1 MTRVKMTD
9 ARQALRS
16 LVEGE
21 VAQAAGKDGIVS
33 KRDEAKLDP
42 FLVQRASALR
52 VEGGKGTRVRAD
64 ALVAR
69 SVADAEAVWTKF
81 NPPGTVDARF
91 LSKGE
96 VEQVASD
103 TPALARL
110 TRLAHVRAAGG
121 SSPAEAK
128 AAVEAFFATFAFA
141 PDDLTG
147 VRPLAA
153 GLPGATVLDGRA
165 PEVRAKLAP
174 DVRRAFDVYA
184 RLEDA
189 DVGRAYLQRATI
201 AGHEVHVVYAA
212 TDGDPSFLEVFDAKG
227 KPLTSARLDGE
238 QILAWDELFGRARFH
253 PRVARLDQ
261 PKNEEGLS
269 EPPEQAA
276 AGQPPSDWPGALR
289 LEQGTLAY
297 APDRGYRLTT
307 LDVPALAGAP
317 QRELA
322 TAALEFLWEESLK
335 YRVVGGA
342 EPFTLGMLNQGTLA
356 LGAWARPDGKTYEVA
371 KWRDIDDGSYTLY
384 FDRAEGQ
391 RLRLATVQ
399 FDN

>member
-1 MTRVKMTD
+1 
-9 ARQALRS
+9 
-16 LVEGE
+16 
-21 VAQAAGKDGIVS
+21 
-33 KRDEAKLDP
+33 
-42 FLVQRASALR
+42 
-52 VEGGKGTRVRAD
+52 
-64 ALVAR
+64 
-69 SVADAEAVWTKF
+69 
-81 NPPGTVDARF
+81 
-91 LSKGE
+91 
-96 VEQVASD
+96 
-103 TPALARL
+103 
-110 TRLAHVRAAGG
+110 
-121 SSPAEAK
+121 
-128 AAVEAFFATFAFA
+128 
-141 PDDLTG
+141 
-147 VRPLAA
+147 
-153 GLPGATVLDGRA
+153 
-165 PEVRAKLAP
+165 VRAKLAP

>member
-1 MTRVKMTD
+1 MTRVKMTE
-9 ARQALRS
+9 ARQALRA

-21 VAQAAGKDGIVS
+21 VAQAAGKDGVVS

-42 FLVQRASALR
+42 FLAERSTALR
-52 VEGGKGTRVRAD
+52 AEGGKGTRVRAD

-69 SVADAEAVWTKF
+69 TVADAEAVWTKF
-81 NPPGTVDARF
+81 NPPGTADARF

-110 TRLAHVRAAGG
+110 TRLAHVRAAEGP
-121 SSPAEAK
+121 SPSGAK
-128 AAVEAFFATFAFA
+128 AAVEQFFGSFSFA
-141 PDDLTG
+141 PDDTTG

-165 PEVRAKLAP
+165 PAVRAKLAP

-201 AGHEVHVVYAA
+201 GVHEVHVVYAA

-227 KPLTSARLDGE
+227 RPLTSARLDGDRV
-238 QILAWDELFGRARFH
+238 LAWDEVFGRARFH
-253 PRVARLDQ
+253 PSVAQLDQ

-269 EPPEQAA
+269 EPADRAA

-289 LEQGTLAY
+289 LEQGTLGY
-297 APDRGYRLTT
+297 DPSRGYRLTT
-307 LDVPALAGAP
+307 IDAPALAGAP

-322 TAALEFLWEESLK
+322 TAALEFLWETSLK
-335 YRVVGGA
+335 YRIVGGA
-342 EPFTLGMLNQGTLA
+342 EPFELGALKEGTLA

-371 KWRDIDDGSYTLY
+371 KWRDIDDGSFTLY

-391 RLRLATVQ
+391 RLRLATIQ